1 MQYQLDN
8 SDHTMEE
15 AEKQIS
21 DIEDKITENNE
32 AENKKEVKYW
42 ITNTDL
48 GNSVTPYS
56 SITFI
61 S

>member
-32 AENKKEVKYW
+32 AENKKEEKYW

-48 GNSVTPYS
+48 GNSVTP
-56 SITFI
+56 
-61 S
+61 